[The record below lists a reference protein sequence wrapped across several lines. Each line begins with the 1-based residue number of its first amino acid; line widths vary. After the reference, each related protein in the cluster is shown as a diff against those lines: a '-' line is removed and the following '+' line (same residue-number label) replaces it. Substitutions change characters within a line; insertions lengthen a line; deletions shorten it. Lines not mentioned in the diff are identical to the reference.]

1 MAINDQDYT
10 SGIKTGAELKVD
22 AGTEFPFGTL
32 IIEQLKRI
40 ATAQEQMVAIAME
53 AREERLKLSAQM
65 KERLKAGFAQ
75 EK

>member
-1 MAINDQDYT
+1 MENEIAL
-10 SGIKTGAELKVD
+10 LKVLD
-22 AGTEFPFGTL
+22 
-32 IIEQLKRI
+32 RI

-53 AREERLKLSAQM
+53 SREERLKLSAAM